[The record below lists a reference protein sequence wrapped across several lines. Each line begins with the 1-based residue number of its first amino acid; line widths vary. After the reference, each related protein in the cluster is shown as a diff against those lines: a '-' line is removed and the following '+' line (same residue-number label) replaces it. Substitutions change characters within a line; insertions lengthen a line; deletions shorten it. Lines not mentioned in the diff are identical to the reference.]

1 MEKIFAKTIV
11 KNGIKLQSVI
21 AMEECSE
28 LTKEISKFIRGK
40 GIKDNLVEEM
50 ADVLIVIEQ
59 LKMMYAISPQELG
72 EMVDKKVNRLKERL
86 EECL

>member
-1 MEKIFAKTIV
+1 MENVLSKTIV

-28 LTKEISKFIRGK
+28 LIKEISKFIRGK
-40 GIKDNLVEEM
+40 GNKDNLIEEM
-50 ADVLIVIEQ
+50 ADVLIVIDQ
-59 LKMMYAISPQELG
+59 LKLMYNISSAEIE
-72 EMVDKKVNRLKERL
+72 EMVHFKTMRLKGRL

>member
-28 LTKEISKFIRGK
+28 LTKDISKFIRGK

>member
-1 MEKIFAKTIV
+1 MENVLSKTIV

-28 LTKEISKFIRGK
+28 LIKEISKFIRGK
-40 GIKDNLVEEM
+40 GNKDNLVEEM

-72 EMVDKKVNRLKERL
+72 EMVGKKVNRLKGRL

>member
-1 MEKIFAKTIV
+1 MENVLSKTIV

-28 LTKEISKFIRGK
+28 LIKEISKFIRGK
-40 GIKDNLVEEM
+40 GNKDNLVEEM
-50 ADVLIVIEQ
+50 ADVLIVIDQ
-59 LKMMYAISPQELG
+59 LKLMYNISSAEIE
-72 EMVDKKVNRLKERL
+72 EMKYFKTLRLKGRL